1 MESTEKNEST
11 TTEIVVSVDFSTT
24 EKDLAEA
31 EHRFK
36 SVVHDVTTKQGMKAA
51 KADIGVLR
59 TMRTTT
65 DKKRLEVGRVLLAE
79 KAKIDDKAKAIIGR
93 IIALEEP
100 LKLQVEA
107 EEARVEAERL
117 AAIQAEQERVDTI
130 TGKINAFREL
140 AGKVAGWP
148 SGRIAVERDKLLS
161 LVITPEEFQ
170 EYTPQ
175 AMDAW
180 EAACARLDVL
190 LREARA
196 AEEEAE
202 RVRQLE
208 EANRAQQAE
217 LEKLR
222 KEAAEAKER
231 EERREREEKER
242 SEAAE
247 RERIRIIKGRIEGI
261 AAFQRGNDTHIV
273 ALRDRLA
280 NLQSQCPENVNFD
293 YQEFHDQAMQAFK
306 RSLQSLSEAITAR
319 ETLDAEEA
327 AYKAAQA
334 ERERQAEEQ
343 RQEALR
349 KAEEARKAAE
359 KAKADAKAERLAR
372 IGLRDF
378 VEQAHAWFVQHG
390 EAEMAEQAAAALA
403 NDKKA
408 TKA

>member
-11 TTEIVVSVDFSTT
+11 TTEIVVSVDFSAT
-24 EKDLAEA
+24 EKDLTEA

-36 SVVHDVTTKQGMKAA
+36 SVVHDVTTKTGMKAA

-79 KAKIDDKAKAIIGR
+79 KAKIDGKAKAIIDR
-93 IIALEEP
+93 IVALEEP

-190 LREARA
+190 LREARV

-208 EANRAQQAE
+208 EAHRAQQAE

-231 EERREREEKER
+231 EERREREERER
-242 SEAAE
+242 AEASE
-247 RERIRIIKGRIEGI
+247 RERIR
-261 AAFQRGNDTHIV
+261 
-273 ALRDRLA
+273 
-280 NLQSQCPENVNFD
+280 
-293 YQEFHDQAMQAFK
+293 
-306 RSLQSLSEAITAR
+306 
-319 ETLDAEEA
+319 AEQEA
-327 AYKAAQA
+327 ALKSVQD
-334 ERERQAEEQ
+334 ELKRQAEAQ

>member
-11 TTEIVVSVDFSTT
+11 TTEIVVSVDFSAT

-36 SVVHDVTTKQGMKAA
+36 SVVHDVTTKTGMKAA

-79 KAKIDDKAKAIIGR
+79 KAKIDEKAKAIIGR
-93 IIALEEP
+93 IVALEEP
-100 LKLQVEA
+100 LKLQVGA

-140 AGKVAGWP
+140 AGKVSGWP

-161 LVITPEEFQ
+161 LIITSEEFQ

-175 AMDAW
+175 ALDAW

-208 EANRAQQAE
+208 EAHRAQQAE

-222 KEAAEAKER
+222 QEAKER
-231 EERREREEKER
+231 EEEAARKAAEAERAEQKRLDEIKARIGGIRAMASDLRGMGMGELEEVQRGLVTMHPDRTGIYGEWHSQAMEAYTEAYDAISKAIEDR
-242 SEAAE
+242 AQRDAKEAAE
-247 RERIRIIKGRIEGI
+247 
-261 AAFQRGNDTHIV
+261 
-273 ALRDRLA
+273 
-280 NLQSQCPENVNFD
+280 
-293 YQEFHDQAMQAFK
+293 
-306 RSLQSLSEAITAR
+306 
-319 ETLDAEEA
+319 
-327 AYKAAQA
+327 KAAQA
-334 ERERQAEEQ
+334 ERERQAEAQ

-349 KAEEARKAAE
+349 KAEEARKAAD

-390 EAEMAEQAAAALA
+390 ETEMAEQAAAALA